1 LINLDFLIFVEG
13 VSKYTKSDIDK
24 GKTPLDVYTLCAI
37 IRESFCISYTIRKY
51 NNFYLYIETDHLLLK
66 IEGKSVR
73 YLGSD
78 ERSQALLLL
87 RAFMAIETNENYND
101 RDWIRSTP
109 GIYVKKLPNSSLIL
123 ENLNGSFNDKRL
135 FITDI
140 TQEIFKENI
149 KYRENIDENSSLCY
163 LFSFSQE
170 STPFLKFLQKIN
182 EECSLKTIDLSKIR
196 GIENKILYINFLYD
210 HRNYRKTDTEQ

>member
-1 LINLDFLIFVEG
+1 MDFLIFLDCVTQ
-13 VSKYTKSDIDK
+13 YTKSDIDK

-37 IRESFCISYTIRKY
+37 IRESFCISYTIRK
-51 NNFYLYIETDHLLLK
+51 NNNLYLYFETENLFIK

-87 RAFMAIETNENYND
+87 RAIMKIETNENYND
-101 RDWIRSTP
+101 QEWIKSTP
-109 GIYVKKLPNSSLIL
+109 GIYVKKVPSSEFIL
-123 ENLNGSFNDKRL
+123 ENIYSNFNDNRI

-140 TQEIFKENI
+140 SKENV
-149 KYRENIDENSSLCY
+149 KQNVMYGDKIDENSSQCY
-163 LFSFSQE
+163 IFSFSQE
-170 STPFLKFLQKIN
+170 SISFLRFLHKVN
-182 EECSLKTIDLSKIR
+182 EECSLKSIDLSKIR

-210 HRNYRKTDTEQ
+210 HKNY

>member
-1 LINLDFLIFVEG
+1 MDFLIFLEC
-13 VSKYTKSDIDK
+13 VSQYTKKDIDV

-37 IRESFCISYTIRKY
+37 IRESFCISYTIRKT
-51 NNFYLYIETDHLLLK
+51 NNLYLYIESNHLLIK

-87 RAFMAIETNENYND
+87 RAILKIENNENYND
-101 RDWIRSTP
+101 RGWIKSTP
-109 GIYVKKLPNSSLIL
+109 GIYVKKLPSSDLIL
-123 ENLNGSFNDKRL
+123 EKINDNRI

-140 TQEIFKENI
+140 SKGKVKQNVNYGENL
-149 KYRENIDENSSLCY
+149 DENSSHCY

-170 STPFLKFLQKIN
+170 SIPFLKFIQKVN
-182 EECSLKTIDLSKIR
+182 EECSLKNIDLSKIR
-196 GIENKILYINFLYD
+196 GIENKILYINFLDD
-210 HRNYRKTDTEQ
+210 HRNY

>member
-1 LINLDFLIFVEG
+1 VES
-13 VSKYTKSDIDK
+13 VSKYTKGDIDE
-24 GKTPLDVYTLCAI
+24 GKTPFDVYTLCAI
-37 IRESFCISYTIRKY
+37 IRESFCISYTIRKD
-51 NNFYLYIETDHLLLK
+51 NNFYLYNETDHLFIK

-87 RAFMAIETNENYND
+87 RAFMKIENNENYND
-101 RDWIRSTP
+101 REWIKSTP
-109 GIYVKKLPNSSLIL
+109 GIFVKKLPSSELIL
-123 ENLNGSFNDKRL
+123 ENINGNFSNTRI

-140 TQEIFKENI
+140 SKEIFKQNVR
-149 KYRENIDENSSLCY
+149 YGENIDENSSYCY

-170 STPFLKFLQKIN
+170 SITFLKFLQKVN
-182 EECSLKTIDLSKIR
+182 EECSLKNIDLSKIR

-210 HRNYRKTDTEQ
+210 HRITE

>member
-1 LINLDFLIFVEG
+1 MDFLIFLECVTR
-13 VSKYTKSDIDK
+13 YTKSDIDK

-37 IRESFCISYTIRKY
+37 IRESFCISYTIRK
-51 NNFYLYIETDHLLLK
+51 NNNLYLYIETDHLFIK

-87 RAFMAIETNENYND
+87 RAIMKIETNENYND
-101 RDWIRSTP
+101 REWIKSTP
-109 GIYVKKLPNSSLIL
+109 GIYVKKLPSSEFIL
-123 ENLNGSFNDKRL
+123 ENINGIFNDNRI

-140 TQEIFKENI
+140 SKEKVKQNV
-149 KYRENIDENSSLCY
+149 KYGDKIDENSSQCY
-163 LFSFSQE
+163 IFSFSQE
-170 STPFLKFLQKIN
+170 SISFLKFLQKVN
-182 EECSLKTIDLSKIR
+182 EECSLKSIDLSEIR

-210 HRNYRKTDTEQ
+210 HKNYRKTDSEI

>member
-1 LINLDFLIFVEG
+1 MIKLDFLIFLECVTQ
-13 VSKYTKSDIDK
+13 YTKSDIDK

-37 IRESFCISYTIRKY
+37 IRESFCISYTIRK
-51 NNFYLYIETDHLLLK
+51 NNNLYLYIETDHLFIK

-87 RAFMAIETNENYND
+87 RAIMKIETNENYND
-101 RDWIRSTP
+101 REWIKSTP
-109 GIYVKKLPNSSLIL
+109 GIYIKKLPSSEFIL
-123 ENLNGSFNDKRL
+123 ENINGNFNDNRI

-140 TQEIFKENI
+140 SKEKVKQNV
-149 KYRENIDENSSLCY
+149 KYGENIDENSSDCY

-170 STPFLKFLQKIN
+170 SITFLKFIQKVN
-182 EECSLKTIDLSKIR
+182 EECSLKNIDLSKIR
-196 GIENKILYINFLYD
+196 GIENKILYINFLDD
-210 HRNYRKTDTEQ
+210 HRNY

>member
-1 LINLDFLIFVEG
+1 MDFLIFLDCVTQ
-13 VSKYTKSDIDK
+13 YTKSDIDN

-37 IRESFCISYTIRKY
+37 IRESFCISYTIRK
-51 NNFYLYIETDHLLLK
+51 NNNLYLYIETDHLFIK

-87 RAFMAIETNENYND
+87 RAIMKIESNENYSD
-101 RDWIRSTP
+101 RGWIKSTP
-109 GIYVKKLPNSSLIL
+109 GIYVKKLPNLELIL
-123 ENLNGSFNDKRL
+123 ENINGNFNDNRI

-140 TQEIFKENI
+140 SKEKI
-149 KYRENIDENSSLCY
+149 KQNVKYGENIDENSSHCY

-170 STPFLKFLQKIN
+170 SITFLKFIQKVN
-182 EECSLKTIDLSKIR
+182 EECSLKNIDLSKIR

-210 HRNYRKTDTEQ
+210 QQKLLKN

>member
-1 LINLDFLIFVEG
+1 MDFLIFIER

-24 GKTPLDVYTLCAI
+24 GKTPLDVYELCAI
-37 IRESFCISYTIRKY
+37 IRESFCISYTIRKN
-51 NNFYLYIETDHLLLK
+51 NNFYLYIETDHLFIK
-66 IEGKSVR
+66 IEGNSVR

-101 RDWIRSTP
+101 REWIRSTP
-109 GIYVKKLPNSSLIL
+109 GIYVKKLPNLSLIL
-123 ENLNGSFNDKRL
+123 ENINGNFYDKRI

-140 TQEIFKENI
+140 SKDKFKQNV
-149 KYRENIDENSSLCY
+149 KYGETINENSSHCY

-170 STPFLKFLQKIN
+170 SIPFHKFLQKIN

-196 GIENKILYINFLYD
+196 GIENKILYLNFLFD
-210 HRNYRKTDTEQ
+210 HRTY

>member
-1 LINLDFLIFVEG
+1 MES
-13 VSKYTKSDIDK
+13 VSKYTKGDIDE

-37 IRESFCISYTIRKY
+37 VRESFCISYTIRKD
-51 NNFYLYIETDHLLLK
+51 NNFYLYNETDHLLIK
-66 IEGKSVR
+66 IEGKSLR

-87 RAFMAIETNENYND
+87 RAFAKIENNENNND
-101 RDWIRSTP
+101 REWIKSTP
-109 GIYVKKLPNSSLIL
+109 GIFVKKLPSSELIL
-123 ENLNGSFNDKRL
+123 ENINGNFNDNRI

-140 TQEIFKENI
+140 SKENFKLNV
-149 KYRENIDENSSLCY
+149 KYGENIDENSSCCY

-170 STPFLKFLQKIN
+170 SITFLKFLQKVN
-182 EECSLKTIDLSKIR
+182 EECTLKNIDLSKIR

-210 HRNYRKTDTEQ
+210 HRNY

>member
-1 LINLDFLIFVEG
+1 MES
-13 VSKYTKSDIDK
+13 VSKYTKGDIDE

-37 IRESFCISYTIRKY
+37 IRESFCISYTIRKD
-51 NNFYLYIETDHLLLK
+51 NNFYLYNETDHLFIK

-87 RAFMAIETNENYND
+87 RAFMKIENNENYND
-101 RDWIRSTP
+101 REWIKSTP
-109 GIYVKKLPNSSLIL
+109 GIYVKKLPNSELIL
-123 ENLNGSFNDKRL
+123 ENINGNFIDNRI

-140 TQEIFKENI
+140 SNENFKKNV
-149 KYRENIDENSSLCY
+149 KYGENIDENSSYCY

-170 STPFLKFLQKIN
+170 SITFLKFLQKVN
-182 EECSLKTIDLSKIR
+182 EECSLKNIDLSKIR
-196 GIENKILYINFLYD
+196 GIENKILYVNFLYD
-210 HRNYRKTDTEQ
+210 HRITE

>member
-1 LINLDFLIFVEG
+1 VES
-13 VSKYTKSDIDK
+13 VSKYTKGDIDE

-37 IRESFCISYTIRKY
+37 IRESFCISYTIRKD
-51 NNFYLYIETDHLLLK
+51 NNFYLYNETDHLFIK

-87 RAFMAIETNENYND
+87 RAFMKIENNENYND
-101 RDWIRSTP
+101 REWIKSTP
-109 GIYVKKLPNSSLIL
+109 GIYVKKLPNSELIL
-123 ENLNGSFNDKRL
+123 ENINGNFIDNRI

-140 TQEIFKENI
+140 SNENFKQNV
-149 KYRENIDENSSLCY
+149 KYGENIDENSSYCY

-170 STPFLKFLQKIN
+170 SITFLKFFQ
-182 EECSLKTIDLSKIR
+182 
-196 GIENKILYINFLYD
+196 
-210 HRNYRKTDTEQ
+210 

>member
-1 LINLDFLIFVEG
+1 MINLDFLIFIER

-24 GKTPLDVYTLCAI
+24 GKTPLDVYELCAI
-37 IRESFCISYTIRKY
+37 VRESFCISYTIRKN
-51 NNFYLYIETDHLLLK
+51 NNFYLYIETDHLFIK
-66 IEGKSVR
+66 IEGNSVR

-101 RDWIRSTP
+101 REWIKSTP
-109 GIYVKKLPNSSLIL
+109 GIYVKKLPNLSLIL
-123 ENLNGSFNDKRL
+123 ENISDKLNDKRI

-140 TQEIFKENI
+140 SKEYFKQNV
-149 KYRENIDENSSLCY
+149 KYGETINENSSHCY

-170 STPFLKFLQKIN
+170 SLPFLKFLQKIN

-196 GIENKILYINFLYD
+196 GIENKILYINFLSD
-210 HRNYRKTDTEQ
+210 HRTY

>member
-1 LINLDFLIFVEG
+1 LDFLIFLECVTQ
-13 VSKYTKSDIDK
+13 YTKSDIDK

-37 IRESFCISYTIRKY
+37 IRESFCISYTIRK
-51 NNFYLYIETDHLLLK
+51 NNNLYLYIETDHLFIK

-87 RAFMAIETNENYND
+87 RAIMKIETNENYND
-101 RDWIRSTP
+101 REWIKSTP
-109 GIYVKKLPNSSLIL
+109 GIYIKKLPSSEFIL
-123 ENLNGSFNDKRL
+123 ENINGNFNDNRI

-140 TQEIFKENI
+140 SKEKVKQNV
-149 KYRENIDENSSLCY
+149 KYGENIDENSSDCY

-170 STPFLKFLQKIN
+170 SITFLKFIQKVN
-182 EECSLKTIDLSKIR
+182 EECSLKNIDLSKIR
-196 GIENKILYINFLYD
+196 GIENKILYINFLDD
-210 HRNYRKTDTEQ
+210 HRNY

>member
-1 LINLDFLIFVEG
+1 MDFLIFVEH

-37 IRESFCISYTIRKY
+37 IRESFCISYTIRKN
-51 NNFYLYIETDHLLLK
+51 NNFYLYIETDHLLIK

-87 RAFMAIETNENYND
+87 RAFMAIETNESHND
-101 RDWIRSTP
+101 REWIRTTP
-109 GIYVKKLPNSSLIL
+109 GIYVKKLYSSSLIL
-123 ENLNGSFNDKRL
+123 ENLYGSFSDTRI

-140 TQEIFKENI
+140 AQENFKENI

-170 STPFLKFLQKIN
+170 SISFLKFLQKIN

-210 HRNYRKTDTEQ
+210 HRNYRKTELVQ